1 MHNPITRG
9 LIALG
14 LTAVM
19 AGSAHAQAGR
29 YVMEP
34 TENGYVRM
42 DTRTGDISVCRL
54 ETDQMVCTMAAD
66 ERAAFQDTLD
76 ELEGRIAVLER
87 RLNAS
92 RDHAIEPHRMP
103 DGEEFDRGLDRMEEF
118 MRRFMGILEDFD
130 QPDRL

>member
-1 MHNPITRG
+1 MRNHITRG
-9 LIALG
+9 VVALG
-14 LTAVM
+14 LTVMM
-19 AGSAHAQAGR
+19 AGAAHAQAGR
-29 YVMEP
+29 FVMEP

-42 DTRTGDISVCRL
+42 DTRTGDISVCRQ
-54 ETDQMVCTMAAD
+54 EADQMVCTLAAD

-92 RDHAIEPHRMP
+92 RDHAMDP
-103 DGEEFDRGLDRMEEF
+103 DLLPDREEFDRGLDRMEEF
-118 MRRFMGILEDFD
+118 MRRFMGIIEDFD

>member
-1 MHNPITRG
+1 MQNQIMRG
-9 LIALG
+9 LIALAM
-14 LTAVM
+14 TALM
-19 AGSAHAQAGR
+19 AGSAHAQTGR

-54 ETDQMVCTMAAD
+54 EADQMVCTLAAD

-92 RDHAIEPHRMP
+92 RDHALDP
-103 DGEEFDRGLDRMEEF
+103 DRLPDPEEFDRGLDRMEEF